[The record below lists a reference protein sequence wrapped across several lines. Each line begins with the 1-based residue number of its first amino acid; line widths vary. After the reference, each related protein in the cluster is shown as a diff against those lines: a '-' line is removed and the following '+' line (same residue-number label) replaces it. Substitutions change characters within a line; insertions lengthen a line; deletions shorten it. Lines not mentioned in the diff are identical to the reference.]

1 MLSLDFCS
9 NSLQQAINWCF
20 LTDGNILT
28 RSRFRYL
35 QTKAWAR
42 AIPIPGTDGRK
53 SQPAKTHIP
62 GEGKTK
68 ALDRLLKMKA

>member
-1 MLSLDFCS
+1 M
-9 NSLQQAINWCF
+9 
-20 LTDGNILT
+20 
-28 RSRFRYL
+28 